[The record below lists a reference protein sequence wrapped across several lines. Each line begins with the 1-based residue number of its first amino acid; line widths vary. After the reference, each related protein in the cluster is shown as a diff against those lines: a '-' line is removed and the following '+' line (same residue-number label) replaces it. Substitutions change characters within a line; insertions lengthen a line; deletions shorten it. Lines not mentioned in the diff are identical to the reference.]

1 MAFSDLIEQLGP
13 TPQARGRQFERL
25 CRWYLENAPEYCHR
39 LRSVW
44 LWNEWPG
51 RWGPDVGIDLVAE
64 TVDGDLWAIQAKALD
79 LDHSISKPEV
89 DSFLSESSRAEFT
102 FRLLI
107 ATTDGI
113 SANAYRTLVGQEKA
127 VGLIQ
132 LSHLETVDLEWPS
145 TLEALAPSKRSPLER
160 RDHQR
165 EAIQDVLAGF
175 ERNERGQL
183 IMACG
188 TGKTL
193 VALWVAEDL
202 NSERTLILVP
212 SLTLLSQTLREWTAN
227 ASKPFDYLAVC
238 SDETV
243 TQHDAMVSWTADL
256 GLPVTTDPVEIE
268 SFLRR
273 DGRLVIFATY
283 QSSPRIAD
291 ACTCGA
297 PPLDLVIA
305 DEAHRCTGP
314 VESEFATVLDDSRIG
329 SRWRLFMT
337 ATPRYFSGRIRK
349 IAREADYEIAS
360 MDDEEKFGPIFH
372 RLTFGEA
379 IERDLLSDYSVLVIG
394 VDEDTYRRYIER
406 GEFVTPGGHRV
417 TDARTLASHIGLAKA
432 VRRYDLKRVIS
443 FHGRIEKA
451 QTFSSCF
458 PAVVDWMPADD
469 RPDGG
474 LWSRYVSGEMPT
486 GQRDA
491 LLWRFRHLEAGTRGL
506 LSNARCLAEGVD
518 VPAIDGVTFIDPRRS
533 TIDIIQAVGRAIRR
547 SPDKSLGVVVLPVF
561 VGDDEDPQK
570 ALDDSSFKPVWDV
583 LKALRAHDEVLA
595 EELDALRRRLGREK
609 VVTLARPDKISLD
622 LPAKVGEDF
631 ARAFDVRLVL
641 QSTASWES
649 RLGLLERFVE
659 REGHA
664 LVPKRYV
671 EDGFQLGQWATVQRR
686 LYAQGELSHERQCR
700 LEQVP
705 GWIWD
710 PLAEQWERGI
720 ALLNQFAEREGHSQ
734 VSHRHRE
741 EEFNLGWWVMT
752 QRTAHEKGKLGPER
766 VSRLQ
771 EVPRW
776 TWSVHE
782 TSWEEGIASLKQFVG
797 RAGHA
802 LVPKRHL
809 EGGFRLGR
817 WVVRQRAASVEGK
830 LDAQRQRRLEE
841 MRGWTWD
848 TREASW
854 EEHFALLK
862 QFVDREGHARV
873 PKARVKGNK
882 LGSWVANQRTDYKKG
897 ELDPERQRRLEEM
910 RGWTW
915 DAREASWEEHFAL
928 LKQFVDR
935 KGHARVPLAR
945 VKGGKLGM
953 WAAHQQQAHR
963 KGKLD
968 PQRVRR
974 LEALP
979 GWTWGRVV
987 GRWKWEEGFAALKR
1001 FVGREG
1007 HAIVPRGHVEE
1018 RLPLGRWVSR
1028 QRQAHRDRKLEPER
1042 QRRLEAL
1049 PGWVWDARGAAERR
1063 DPA

>member
-1 MAFSDLIEQLGP
+1 MAFTDLIEQLGP

-64 TVDGDLWAIQAKALD
+64 TVDGDLWATQAKALD
-79 LDHSISKPEV
+79 PDHSISKPEV

-113 SANAYRTLVGQEKA
+113 SANAYRTLVGQEKP

-145 TLEALAPSKRSPLER
+145 SLEVLAPSKRSPLER

-283 QSSPRIAD
+283 QSSPRIAE

-360 MDDEEKFGPIFH
+360 MDDEERFGPVFH

-379 IERDLLSDYSVLVIG
+379 IERGLLSDYDVLVIG

-406 GEFVTPGGHRV
+406 GEFVTPDGHRV

-458 PAVVDWMPADD
+458 PGVVDWMPADD
-469 RPDGG
+469 RPDGE

-486 GQRDA
+486 GKRDA
-491 LLWRFRHLEAGTRGL
+491 LLHRLRTLEAGTRGL
-506 LSNARCLAEGVD
+506 LSNARCLTEGVD

-561 VGDDEDPQK
+561 VGEDEDPQK

-595 EELDALRRRLGREK
+595 EELDALRRRLGKEK
-609 VVTLARPDKISLD
+609 GSTIARPEKIKLD
-622 LPAKVGEDF
+622 LPAKVGDEF

-641 QSTASWES
+641 QTTANWEFW
-649 RLGLLERFVE
+649 LGLLECFVEREGHARVPLLHHEDGFKLGVWVESRRTDYRRGTLEPDRKRRLEELPGWTWDTHDASWEEGFALLKRFVE

-664 LVPKRYV
+664 R
-671 EDGFQLGQWATVQRR
+671 
-686 LYAQGELSHERQCR
+686 
-700 LEQVP
+700 VP
-705 GWIWD
+705 GGHT
-710 PLAEQWERGI
+710 E
-720 ALLNQFAEREGHSQ
+720 EG
-734 VSHRHRE
+734 
-741 EEFNLGWWVMT
+741 F
-752 QRTAHEKGKLGPER
+752 KLGLW
-766 VSRLQ
+766 VQ
-771 EVPRW
+771 E
-776 TWSVHE
+776 
-782 TSWEEGIASLKQFVG
+782 
-797 RAGHA
+797 
-802 LVPKRHL
+802 
-809 EGGFRLGR
+809 
-817 WVVRQRAASVEGK
+817 QRKSYRTRKAKA
-830 LDAQRQRRLEE
+830 DRR
-841 MRGWTWD
+841 
-848 TREASW
+848 
-854 EEHFALLK
+854 
-862 QFVDREGHARV
+862 
-873 PKARVKGNK
+873 
-882 LGSWVANQRTDYKKG
+882 
-897 ELDPERQRRLEEM
+897 
-910 RGWTW
+910 
-915 DAREASWEEHFAL
+915 
-928 LKQFVDR
+928 
-935 KGHARVPLAR
+935 
-945 VKGGKLGM
+945 
-953 WAAHQQQAHR
+953 
-963 KGKLD
+963 
-968 PQRVRR
+968 RR

-979 GWTWGRVV
+979 GWTWDVLGAQ
-987 GRWKWEEGFAALKR
+987 WEEGFALLKR
-1001 FVGREG
+1001 FVEREG
-1007 HAIVPRGHVEE
+1007 HASVPKPCVEDGFRLGQWAQVQRRAHNRGKLEAERQSRLEALPGWMWDVLGAQWEEGFALLKRFVERE
-1018 RLPLGRWVSR
+1018 GHARVPGGHREEGFRLGVWVGSAR
-1028 QRQAHRDRKLEPER
+1028 TRRRRGTLEPER

-1049 PGWVWDARGAAERR
+1049 PGWTWHAFDERWGEGFAWLKQFVQRDGHARVPGGHREKGFKLGLWVQVQRSVHRNGKLTPERQRRLEALPGWTWGARRAAERR

>member
-1 MAFSDLIEQLGP
+1 MAFTDLIEQLGP

-39 LRSVW
+39 LRNVW

-64 TVDGDLWAIQAKALD
+64 AVDGGLWAIQAKALGP
-79 LDHSISKPEV
+79 DHSISKPEV
-89 DSFLSESSRAEFT
+89 DSFLSESNRVEFA

-107 ATTDGI
+107 ATTDRI
-113 SANAYRTLVGQEKA
+113 STNAYRTLVGQEKPA
-127 VGLIQ
+127 GLISR
-132 LSHLETVDLEWPS
+132 SHLETADLEWPP

-227 ASKPFDYLAVC
+227 ASKPFHYLAVC

-273 DGRLVIFATY
+273 DGRRVIFATY
-283 QSSPRIAD
+283 QSSPRVAE
-291 ACTCGA
+291 ACARGA
-297 PPLDLVIA
+297 PPFHLVIA

-314 VESEFATVLDDSRIG
+314 VESEFATVLDDARIG

-349 IAREADYEIAS
+349 VAGEADYEIAS

-406 GEFVTPGGHRV
+406 GEFVTPDGHRV

-443 FHGRIEKA
+443 FHSRIKKA
-451 QTFSSCF
+451 QSFSSSF

-469 RPDGG
+469 RPDGE
-474 LWSRYVSGEMPT
+474 LWSTYVCGEMPT

-547 SPDKSLGVVVLPVF
+547 SPDKNLGIVVLPVF
-561 VGDDEDPQK
+561 VSDDEDPQM
-570 ALDDSSFKPVWDV
+570 ALEDSSFKPVWDV
-583 LKALRAHDEVLA
+583 LKALRAHDEILA

-609 VVTLARPDKISLD
+609 GVAVGRPGKIEFD
-622 LPAKVGEDF
+622 LPAKVSEEF

-641 QSTASWES
+641 RTTTSWEFWF
-649 RLGLLERFVE
+649 GLLERFVE

-664 LVPKRYV
+664 RVPHRHE
-671 EDGFQLGQWATVQRR
+671 EDGFNLGSWVDNQRYARKGHRKVEPEGHRR
-686 LYAQGELSHERQCR
+686 LDAL
-700 LEQVP
+700 P
-705 GWIWD
+705 GWT
-710 PLAEQWERGI
+710 WEPSE
-720 ALLNQFAEREGHSQ
+720 AQ
-734 VSHRHRE
+734 
-741 EEFNLGWWVMT
+741 
-752 QRTAHEKGKLGPER
+752 
-766 VSRLQ
+766 
-771 EVPRW
+771 
-776 TWSVHE
+776 
-782 TSWEEGIASLKQFVG
+782 WEEGFARLKGFV
-797 RAGHA
+797 A
-802 LVPKRHL
+802 
-809 EGGFRLGR
+809 
-817 WVVRQRAASVEGK
+817 
-830 LDAQRQRRLEE
+830 
-841 MRGWTWD
+841 
-848 TREASW
+848 
-854 EEHFALLK
+854 
-862 QFVDREGHARV
+862 REGHARV
-873 PKARVKGNK
+873 P
-882 LGSWVANQRTDYKKG
+882 
-897 ELDPERQRRLEEM
+897 
-910 RGWTW
+910 
-915 DAREASWEEHFAL
+915 
-928 LKQFVDR
+928 
-935 KGHARVPLAR
+935 
-945 VKGGKLGM
+945 
-953 WAAHQQQAHR
+953 
-963 KGKLD
+963 
-968 PQRVRR
+968 
-974 LEALP
+974 
-979 GWTWGRVV
+979 
-987 GRWKWEEGFAALKR
+987 
-1001 FVGREG
+1001 
-1007 HAIVPRGHVEE
+1007 RGHTEDGF
-1018 RLPLGRWVSR
+1018 RLGVWVSK
-1028 QRQAHRDRKLEPER
+1028 QRQAYGRGKLSADR
-1042 QRRLEAL
+1042 QRWLEEL
-1049 PGWVWDARGAAERR
+1049 PGWVWDASVAGTQKR
-1063 DPA
+1063 DSA